1 MHRVKLFFFALR
13 SLLTSHD
20 QPRPQGFS
28 LKKWEK
34 PWGRGCSH
42 DIPPSGKIFSQARR
56 YPLFA
61 LLLREVDLF
70 LLISYKSYLEK

>member
-1 MHRVKLFFFALR
+1 MLPSLNKGYFLFIIIIIILMHRVKLFFFALR
-13 SLLTSHD
+13 SLLT
-20 QPRPQGFS
+20 
-28 LKKWEK
+28 
-34 PWGRGCSH
+34 SH